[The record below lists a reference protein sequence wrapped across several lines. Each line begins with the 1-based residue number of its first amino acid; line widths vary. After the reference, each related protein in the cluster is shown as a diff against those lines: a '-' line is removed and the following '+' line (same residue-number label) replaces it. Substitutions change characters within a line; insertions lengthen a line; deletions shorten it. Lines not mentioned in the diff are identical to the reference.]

1 MWQIITTDTFD
12 DWLVAQDDTDRAC
25 NLSAMIVL
33 QQAGP
38 ALCRPYADSLKGSRF
53 SNMKELRIQSKGD
66 PIRAFYAFYP
76 WRSGVLLCAGHKSG
90 NEKRFYAELIPL
102 ADKEFTHHLQ
112 REERKE

>member
-12 DWLVAQDDTDRAC
+12 DWLVAQDDTDRSC
-25 NLSAMIVL
+25 VLSALIVL

-38 ALCRPYADSLKGSRF
+38 ALCRPYADTLKGSRF

-66 PIRAFYAFYP
+66 PIRASYAFDP
-76 WRSGVLLCAGHKSG
+76 RRSGVVLCAGHKCG